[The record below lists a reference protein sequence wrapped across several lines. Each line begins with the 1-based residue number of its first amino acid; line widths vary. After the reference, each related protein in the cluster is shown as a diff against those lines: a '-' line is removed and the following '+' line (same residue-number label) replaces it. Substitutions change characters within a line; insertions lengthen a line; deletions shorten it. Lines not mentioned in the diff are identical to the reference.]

1 MTLPNNRDTPH
12 SEPDVNGSD
21 PSTPRPMGSGM
32 PFAPLGGMNEQ
43 EHNNLAAR
51 VRTLEALLNQ
61 LAYTSDRNQAQLDK
75 RLQESH
81 ATWETSVN
89 KILLG
94 ITETRENLYHPTTG
108 AFVRLD
114 RLEHL
119 AQSQTKLK
127 LWLTGFLTSGALL
140 ILGSLLGRVIGK

>member
-1 MTLPNNRDTPH
+1 MGEEKCSRMND
-12 SEPDVNGSD
+12 DA
-21 PSTPRPMGSGM
+21 TPRFPYPGI
-32 PFAPLGGMNEQ
+32 PFAPGEGMNEQ
-43 EHNNLAAR
+43 EQNNLVAR

-61 LAYTSDRNQAQLDK
+61 LAYTYERGHSQIDK